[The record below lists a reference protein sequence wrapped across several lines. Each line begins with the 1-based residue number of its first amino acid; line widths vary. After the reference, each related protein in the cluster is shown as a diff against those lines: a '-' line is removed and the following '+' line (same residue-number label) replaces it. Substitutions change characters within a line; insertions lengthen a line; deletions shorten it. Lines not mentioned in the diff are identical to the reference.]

1 MPTKTHP
8 NRVRVQEIADMHEE
22 EVILIDGHD
31 DAIVGTGEAGGLRVF
46 YSIDKIIKT
55 LMKRDGMTYEEASE
69 FFSYNIE
76 RSFSSMSKGAPIFIE
91 PIKP

>member
-31 DAIVGTGEAGGLRVF
+31 DAIIGTGEAGGLRVF
-46 YSIDKIIKT
+46 YSIDRILKT
-55 LMKRDGMTYEEASE
+55 LMRRDEMSYDEAQE

-76 RSFSSMSKGAPIFIE
+76 QAFSSMSKGSPIFIE

>member
-8 NRVRVQEIADMHEE
+8 NRGRVQKIADMHEA

-31 DAIVGTGEAGGLRVF
+31 DAIIGTGEAGGLRVF
-46 YSIDKIIKT
+46 YSIDRILKT

-76 RSFSSMSKGAPIFIE
+76 RAFSNMSKGSPIFIE

>member
-8 NRVRVQEIADMHEE
+8 NRARVQEIADGHEE
-22 EVILIDGHD
+22 AVILIDGHD
-31 DAIVGTGEAGGLRVF
+31 DAIIGTGEAAGLRVF
-46 YSIDKIIKT
+46 YSIDRILKT

-76 RSFSSMSKGAPIFIE
+76 RPFSNMSKGSPIFIE

>member
-31 DAIVGTGEAGGLRVF
+31 DAIIGTGEAGGLRVF

-55 LMKRDGMTYEEASE
+55 LMKRDGMSHDEASE

-76 RSFSSMSKGAPIFIE
+76 RSFSNLSKGSPIFIE

>member
-8 NRVRVQEIADMHEE
+8 NRVRVQA
-22 EVILIDGHD
+22 IDGHD
-31 DAIVGTGEAGGLRVF
+31 DAIIGTGFVGGLRVF

-55 LMKRDGMTYEEASE
+55 LMKRNGMSHEEASE

-76 RSFSSMSKGAPIFIE
+76 RSFSSMSKGSPIFIE
-91 PIKP
+91 P